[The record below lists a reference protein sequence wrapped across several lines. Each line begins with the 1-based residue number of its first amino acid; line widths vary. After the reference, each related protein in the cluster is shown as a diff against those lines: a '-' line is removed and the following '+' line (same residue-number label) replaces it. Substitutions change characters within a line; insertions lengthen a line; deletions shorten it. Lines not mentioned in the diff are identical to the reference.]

1 MKLTEEKIR
10 EHIVKKEF
18 SKLGEKTTVC
28 LLTLDCWFEVVGTSS
43 CVDKEEYSQEIWNQI
58 AEENAINKCR
68 ELYWFVAHFK
78 S

>member
-28 LLTLDCWFEVVGTSS
+28 LLTLDC
-43 CVDKEEYSQEIWNQI
+43 
-58 AEENAINKCR
+58 
-68 ELYWFVAHFK
+68 
-78 S
+78 